1 MVKVKLVVIVGFLL
15 AFGAGLVVGLS
26 GARRLAGATTDTPA
40 ASPTTRRGFAGLVAA
55 LHLTPEQ
62 AKQIEQL
69 RAKTMT
75 EVTHERD
82 DRSAAIHK
90 QRDEKVV
97 ALVGAEK
104 KDELDKVLAASQDDM
119 RQLMGERPKAFDKM
133 DEDIRKVLSDEQW
146 KQYQS
151 LQAARRGGRGDGTHR
166 GPGGRGSPGA
176 ATRPATTRPGA
187 TMY

>member
-26 GARRLAGATTDTPA
+26 GARRLENGVSQKPTTP
-40 ASPTTRRGFAGLVAA
+40 PTTRRGFAGLAA
-55 LHLTPEQ
+55 VLKLTPEQ

-69 RAKTMT
+69 RTKTMT
-75 EVTHERD
+75 EVTRERD
-82 DRSAAIHK
+82 DRSAVIHR

-133 DEDIRKVLSDEQW
+133 DEEIRKVLSDEQW

-166 GPGGRGSPGA
+166 GPGGRGGPGA
-176 ATRPATTRPGA
+176 ATRPATT
-187 TMY
+187 MH